1 MLVVETIAR
10 IRRDHLVKG
19 VPIKKIARDLRGS
32 NNTVRKVV
40 RGDETSFSYERN
52 IQADAEAWA
61 VVEELERQLE
71 ANEKKERRGSAVSAA
86 DSIRQTSD
94 RSGSIST
101 SRSHGRRRYRAR
113 IADLR
118 PVSATRVANIHH
130 HREADDLGRTV
141 EVAERI
147 VHRRSY
153 ETLLFGSSRF
163 ALMVWTL
170 PFRRRVRQNGVWFEL
185 QTEGA
190 SMDITTIGFDL
201 AKTVFQVHGADGE
214 GRAVLR
220 RKLRR
225 GKVLAFFAG
234 LPSCLVGME
243 ACASAHYWAR
253 EIQALGHEVR
263 LIPPQYVR
271 PFVKTNKNGAA
282 DAEAICEA
290 VTRPTM
296 RFAPAKG
303 AEQQSVL
310 MLHRARELLV
320 RQRTMVIN
328 ALRGHCAELGLI
340 VAQGALEGGG
350 TGCHHRRSR

>member
-1 MLVVETIAR
+1 
-10 IRRDHLVKG
+10 
-19 VPIKKIARDLRGS
+19 
-32 NNTVRKVV
+32 
-40 RGDETSFSYERN
+40 
-52 IQADAEAWA
+52 
-61 VVEELERQLE
+61 
-71 ANEKKERRGSAVSAA
+71 
-86 DSIRQTSD
+86 
-94 RSGSIST
+94 
-101 SRSHGRRRYRAR
+101 
-113 IADLR
+113 
-118 PVSATRVANIHH
+118 
-130 HREADDLGRTV
+130 
-141 EVAERI
+141 
-147 VHRRSY
+147 
-153 ETLLFGSSRF
+153 
-163 ALMVWTL
+163 
-170 PFRRRVRQNGVWFEL
+170 
-185 QTEGA
+185 
-190 SMDITTIGFDL
+190 MDITTIGFDL

-253 EIQALGHEVR
+253 ELQALGHKVR

-271 PFVKTNKNGAA
+271 PFVKTNKNDAA

-296 RFAPAKG
+296 RFAPTKS

-340 VAQGALEGGG
+340 VAQGASRVEELVAIIEDPGDERLPPLAREALGSLVEQLCSAQARIKQLEATLMAWHRSNQASRRLATIPGVGVITATALVATIGDGAQFRSGRQLSASGSVSCLDNTRVAARTGWGRISKRGDGYIRRLLVHGARSVLRWQRAKPG
-350 TGCHHRRSR
+350 TRPGWSDQLLARRPTNVVLVAMANKTARVAWALLRYERIYRPTHA